1 MSTGQKIKSFCDLS
15 TVVMQQC
22 TIKNNRLVNVH
33 SYFLT
38 WIKESLSFIEHLFGL
53 FFGSCVI
60 IEVRSRV
67 DLASTRPVSAL
78 YMAILGPWWT

>member
-1 MSTGQKIKSFCDLS
+1 MSAGQKIKSFCDLS

-22 TIKNNRLVNVH
+22 TIKDNRLIDVH
-33 SYFLT
+33 SNFLT
-38 WIKESLSFIEHLFGL
+38 GIEESLGLVEHLLSLL
-53 FFGSCVI
+53 FRSCVI

-78 YMAILGPWWT
+78 YMEILGPW